1 MVVKENK
8 NELVRK
14 ANGPKAAQP
23 ETKKIKITKPVAGRF
38 NMTENIGDVIEIN
51 EKQAEELVDFGY
63 AEYVK

>member
-1 MVVKENK
+1 MKK
-8 NELVRK
+8 DHK
-14 ANGPKAAQP
+14 PKAVQP

-38 NMTENIGDVIEIN
+38 TMSENIGDVIEIN

>member
-1 MVVKENK
+1 MKK
-8 NELVRK
+8 DHK
-14 ANGPKAAQP
+14 TKAAQP

>member
-1 MVVKENK
+1 MKK
-8 NELVRK
+8 DHK
-14 ANGPKAAQP
+14 PKAVEP